1 MTEEKVIA
9 IESRGGP
16 LHVMLRNVM
25 RMVPKK
31 DQHDVALQRMLAFR
45 LGIDGESATREYLM
59 RRIRDMIQCRYNGS
73 LYDFLC
79 NTQDSTGTIPANR
92 GTDPPESA

>member
-16 LHVMLRNVM
+16 LHAMLRNVM

-59 RRIRDMIQCRYNGS
+59 RRIRDMIQCRYNGR

-79 NTQDSTGTIPANR
+79 NPQDSAGHISTNR
-92 GTDPPESA
+92 GSDPPESA